1 MNVDEEYTFSVS
13 ERLKREYKF
22 SSSLSRWI
30 QSNLESIK
38 DDNNK
43 PLFNKV
49 NFGYSDETLKTF
61 GKRPVCDVQ
70 IGRVEYKDDLPDSIP
85 EKVHTV
91 LVFYFK
97 GANDAAYLRCG
108 DIHDYL
114 IQEFINNPEFR
125 MLEDVVD
132 DTFIVDSELM
142 NQPFNKKW
150 GVMGAIELIHILI

>member
-22 SSSLSRWI
+22 SSSLSQWI
-30 QSNLESIK
+30 KGNLESIK

-49 NFGYSDETLKTF
+49 NFGYRDETLKTF
-61 GKRPVCDVQ
+61 GNRPVCDVH
-70 IGRVEYKDDLPDSIP
+70 IGRFEYKDDLLDSIP

-97 GANDAAYLRCG
+97 GANDTAYLRCG
-108 DIHDYL
+108 EIHDYL

-125 MLEDVVD
+125 ELDDVVD

-150 GVMGAIELIHILI
+150 GVMGALELIHILI